1 MACSTSPHLVN
12 ILEGF
17 CMCVYMYIFKDT
29 QRVGGACVSSH
40 LLQRLI
46 VRLMLKLGTRSSP
59 SVVGIQLSCHYY
71 SLKGSMLAANQ
82 TRSQS
87 LGSIPGTQLWDMSI
101 FICRLNIHPENISNP
116 HITCFSNTHFSMN
129 FLETPH
135 SILVK
140 AT

>member
-1 MACSTSPHLVN
+1 MRVFPSTAKAECEADAEAGNQVFS
-12 ILEGF
+12 
-17 CMCVYMYIFKDT
+17 
-29 QRVGGACVSSH
+29 
-40 LLQRLI
+40 
-46 VRLMLKLGTRSSP
+46 
-59 SVVGIQLSCHYY
+59 IQLSCHYY

-87 LGSIPGTQLWDMSI
+87 LGSIPGTQLWDMSV